1 MIQIKNLS
9 KGFGGKKVL
18 SGINIDMQPEKAYGV
33 VGANGAGKTTLFRC
47 IAKME
52 KFEGSIEGL
61 TTRDFPTTIGYLP
74 TQPPVLSKITGK
86 EYIKLLLA
94 ARKIR
99 IKELPNIFDLPF
111 NQYVESY
118 STGML
123 KKLAL
128 QGVVLQDNSILLL
141 DEPFNGLDYESNLM
155 VMEILKRLTQ
165 KGKTLLISSHI
176 FSVLSDCCDEIFVLE
191 EGKISKTVGKEDFV
205 KLESEMKSK
214 LVGRKID
221 GIIPE

>member
-9 KGFGGKKVL
+9 KGFGGNQVL
-18 SGINIDMQPEKAYGV
+18 SGINIDMQPEKTYGV

-52 KFEGSIEGL
+52 KFEGSIGDS
-61 TTRDFPTTIGYLP
+61 TIRDFHTSIGYLP

-94 ARKIR
+94 ARQIR
-99 IKELPNIFDLPF
+99 IKELPNIFGLPF